1 MYKHIFF
8 DLDHTLWDFES
19 NSKEALFEIFIEL
32 QLSSTLGCAFDDF
45 LKTYHRI
52 NQQYWDDYKMGKV
65 SRETLRNARFADTLS
80 TFNPDSATLS
90 LQISEAY
97 IARSPYKKQ
106 LFDGAVRVLDY
117 LTHKGYELHI
127 ITNGFNEVQFIKLTE
142 SKLLPYFKTIT
153 TSENAGHNKPDTKI
167 FMHALNAA
175 GASTNESIMIGDNME
190 ADIVGALNAGLP
202 AIWFNPE
209 KTMVEH
215 DSRYKTI
222 YHLLELEEIF

>member
-1 MYKHIFF
+1 
-8 DLDHTLWDFES
+8 
-19 NSKEALFEIFIEL
+19 
-32 QLSSTLGCAFDDF
+32 
-45 LKTYHRI
+45 
-52 NQQYWDDYKMGKV
+52 
-65 SRETLRNARFADTLS
+65 
-80 TFNPDSATLS
+80 
-90 LQISEAY
+90 
-97 IARSPYKKQ
+97 
-106 LFDGAVRVLDY
+106 VLDY

-153 TSENAGHNKPDTKI
+153 TSENAGHNKPDAKI